1 MEQLIASPA
10 HSPVEQ
16 HMPANEA
23 GLLDAELRDYELRYC
38 YRIGR
43 LEFVLEK
50 TLITEIQLKPVIYAI
65 PNSPVWLHGMLNLRG
80 NILPVIDLAAT
91 LGTDL
96 KSNPGEFV
104 LVLDRGVD
112 ALALLVDGL
121 PRALTNPQAAGSLAE
136 MKLNADGFMQPG
148 VCSEEGLICNQ
159 LDVRSLVESL
169 VRQEA
174 AGNFQVK

>member
-1 MEQLIASPA
+1 MQQLLTNPA
-10 HSPVEQ
+10 HIPVKQ

-23 GLLDAELRDYELRYC
+23 ALLDVVLRDFELRYC

-65 PNSPVWLHGMLNLRG
+65 PNSPAWLHGMLNLRG
-80 NILPVIDLAAT
+80 NILPVVDLAAT

-104 LVLDRGVD
+104 LVLDRGPD
-112 ALALLVDGL
+112 ALAMLVDGL
-121 PRALTNPQAAGSLAE
+121 PMAMTNPQAAGSLAE

-148 VCSEEGLICNQ
+148 VCSEEGLIRNQ
-159 LDVRSLVESL
+159 LDVRSLVENL

-174 AGNFQVK
+174 AGNFQGK

>member
-1 MEQLIASPA
+1 MELAMTIPA
-10 HSPVEQ
+10 HGSADAGLAA
-16 HMPANEA
+16 HEA
-23 GLLDAELRDYELRYC
+23 ALLDAELRDFELRYC

-65 PNSPVWLHGMLNLRG
+65 PNSPAWLHGMLNLRG

-104 LVLDRGVD
+104 LVLDRGAD

-121 PRALTNPQAAGSLAE
+121 PMALTNPQAAASLAE
-136 MKLNADGFMQPG
+136 MKLSTDRFMQPG
-148 VCSEEGLICNQ
+148 VCSEVGLIRNQ
-159 LDVRSLVESL
+159 LDVRSLVENL